1 MAERPDIGGL
11 GGRNTVLPLLG
22 DGSGRQQ
29 SGVIDLDNNATT
41 RPAAAVIAGMVEV
54 LQGAWHNP
62 SSVHR
67 AGQDAKRRVEL
78 ARAQVAALIGA
89 AARNIVF
96 TSGGTE
102 AIDLAIRGAV
112 GAAMRA
118 RPGPQSR
125 PMNLVTTPI
134 EHSAVRELAEEM
146 DKAQPGRERVER
158 RVCAVA
164 RDGTVRAADVIGLID
179 DDTAVVSVQW
189 CNNETG
195 AVQPVGEIARV
206 CRERGVAFHCDAT
219 QWVGKMP
226 ARVVAGAGG
235 SAASGG
241 EDESLC
247 EADFVTFS
255 PHKFHGPKGV
265 GVLYCRTGA
274 RFVPQLQGT
283 QELGRRGGTE
293 NVPGI
298 VGAGIACELA
308 GAWLAEGSDAA
319 ERRRLAGLRDRFER
333 AVIEGVA
340 ADGALA
346 ERPVINGPTDGRRL
360 WNVTNLAFP
369 TLEAE
374 ALLLAL
380 SERGICASAGAACSS
395 GSLDPS
401 PVLLA
406 MGVEPRLAHGS
417 IRFSLSRDA
426 DEAEVM
432 GCVPTIVQCVRRV
445 AASG

>member
-1 MAERPDIGGL
+1 MGGL
-11 GGRNTVLPLLG
+11 SGRNTVLPLLG

-29 SGVIDLDNNATT
+29 SDVIDLDNNATT

-54 LQGAWHNP
+54 LQEAWHNP

-102 AIDLAIRGAV
+102 AVDLAIRGAV

-118 RPGPQSR
+118 RPVPQLR

-134 EHSAVRELAEEM
+134 EHSAVRELAEEL
-146 DKAQPGRERVER
+146 DKVQPGRERVER
-158 RVCAVA
+158 RVCAVS
-164 RDGTVRAADVIGLID
+164 RDGTVRAADVIGLMD

-195 AVQPVGEIARV
+195 AVQPVAEVARA

-235 SAASGG
+235 RAASGG
-241 EDESLC
+241 GDESLC

-308 GAWLAEGSDAA
+308 GAWLAGLTAR
-319 ERRRLAGLRDRFER
+319 ERLSGLRDRFER
-333 AVIEGVA
+333 AVVEGVA

-346 ERPVINGPTDGRRL
+346 ERPVVNGPTDGRRL